1 MAWFSFR
8 KTVGVRK
15 RTSRALLS
23 QTIKQ
28 VKSLCLWPQS
38 LKVNDVSVVN
48 HAAVSNVCTVLNLGN
63 KSIAFSR
70 AECQRLDSR
79 AGLSAND

>member
-1 MAWFSFR
+1 MAWFLCR

-15 RTSRALLS
+15 RTFRALLS

-28 VKSLCLWPQS
+28 VKAFCIWAQS
-38 LKVNDVSVVN
+38 LKVNDVSVVS
-48 HAAVSNVCTVLNLGN
+48 HAAVSNVCTVLNLGI
-63 KSIAFSR
+63 KSIAFSQ

-79 AGLSAND
+79 AGLSTND